1 MRKSRK
7 GIAIL
12 FTILVVIGIAIGG
25 CRMHQYQKK
34 QEKITI
40 ATSDAAK
47 AVYEGKIKKEDPNA
61 FTDSAIIRS
70 YKVDEKSL
78 NYNPMGGLMVTI
90 IINDNEKLSIDFNL
104 IDDGDGSY
112 HSAYFG
118 ISSELGKLLG
128 Y

>member
-12 FTILVVIGIAIGG
+12 FTILAVIGIAIGG
-25 CRMHQYQKK
+25 CSMHQYQKE

-47 AVYEGKIKKEDPNA
+47 VVYEGKIKKEDPNA

-70 YKVDEKSL
+70 YKLQSNGRPHGYD
-78 NYNPMGGLMVTI
+78 
-90 IINDNEKLSIDFNL
+90 
-104 IDDGDGSY
+104 Y
-112 HSAYFG
+112 H
-118 ISSELGKLLG
+118 
-128 Y
+128 

>member
-1 MRKSRK
+1 
-7 GIAIL
+7 
-12 FTILVVIGIAIGG
+12 
-25 CRMHQYQKK
+25 
-34 QEKITI
+34 
-40 ATSDAAK
+40 
-47 AVYEGKIKKEDPNA
+47 
-61 FTDSAIIRS
+61 
-70 YKVDEKSL
+70 
-78 NYNPMGGLMVTI
+78 MVTI